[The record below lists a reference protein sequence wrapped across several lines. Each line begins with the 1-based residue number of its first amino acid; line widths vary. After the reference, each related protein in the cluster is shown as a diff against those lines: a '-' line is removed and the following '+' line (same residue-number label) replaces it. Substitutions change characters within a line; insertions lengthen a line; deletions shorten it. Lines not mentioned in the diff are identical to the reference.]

1 MAVPQYQNQVRDTGD
16 NTSVS
21 VQYGEDTMYLY
32 THYFETD
39 PATPTACNGFPHLL
53 LSNSTSPN
61 TSFFGPAGVLGL
73 GELSTNLGQLANHN
87 VITSRSF
94 GLYLGAGYDRA
105 GGVVNGSI
113 TFGGFDSGRFIS
125 PVHNYTIAPSVS
137 SPAQSPLQVHVSQI
151 TLDFPELGGSSINL
165 INDTGFAA
173 EITTSQY
180 PLSLPQSVTEAFASA
195 LQATPANNVDN
206 SLRLTKPFSGNMTIT
221 LSDGFQVSFPPEW
234 VSNISGITPI
244 AATGSDTYT
253 LGAAFLQYVYL
264 AVNYD
269 SAPPAFHLAK
279 AVLEN
284 AYVMPRPLCPNV
296 APTAW
301 VPPQLSIFTRAGLV
315 GAAVGGVIGGSAIA
329 LLVFLLL
336 RNYLRRREQK
346 KRSLKFAEM
355 GAAKGVE
362 MDDIEEIEQTS
373 YNPAT
378 GGANTT
384 GQRFVFKSPL
394 TPGQPITPGLSVTT
408 SFPEQRPGAT
418 STFKGPLERK
428 PVVTTFDPPPAKQ
441 IGDGKKQKSSR

>member
-1 MAVPQYQNQVRDTGD
+1 MPQYQNQLRDTGD
-16 NTSVS
+16 NASVS
-21 VQYGEDTMYLY
+21 AQYGEDTMYLY

-73 GELSTNLGQLANHN
+73 GELSTNLGQLANNN

-113 TFGGFDSGRFIS
+113 TFGGFDSGRFIN

-137 SPAQSPLQVHVSQI
+137 SPAQSPFQVHVSQI
-151 TLDFPELGGSSINL
+151 TLDFPELGGGNVNL

-195 LQATPANNVDN
+195 LQATPANNFDN
-206 SLRLTKPFSGNMTIT
+206 SLRLTRPFSGNMTIT

-264 AVNYD
+264 AANYD
-269 SAPPAFHLAK
+269 STPPAFHLAR

-284 AYVMPRPLCPNV
+284 AYVIPRPLCPNA
-296 APTAW
+296 APTPW
-301 VPPQLSIFTRAGLV
+301 VPPRLSIFTRAGLA
-315 GAAVGGVIGGSAIA
+315 GAAVGGVIGGGAIA
-329 LLVFLLL
+329 LVIFLLIQ
-336 RNYLRRREQK
+336 NCLRRRKQN
-346 KRSLKFAEM
+346 KRSVRFAEM

-362 MDDIEEIEQTS
+362 MDDMEERQQTGYS
-373 YNPAT
+373 PAT
-378 GGANTT
+378 GGGNAA
-384 GQRFVFKSPL
+384 GQRFVFRPPL
-394 TPGQPITPGLSVTT
+394 TPGQPITPGLPVTT
-408 SFPEQRPGAT
+408 SYPERRPSATSMVNDPPEQKA
-418 STFKGPLERK
+418 
-428 PVVTTFDPPPAKQ
+428 VTMTFDPPPKKSIEGA
-441 IGDGKKQKSSR
+441 KKQKSSR

>member
-1 MAVPQYQNQVRDTGD
+1 MSQYQNQVRDTGD

-39 PATPTACNGFPHLL
+39 PATPTTCHGFPHLL

-73 GELSTNLGQLANHN
+73 GELSTNLGQLANNN

-105 GGVVNGSI
+105 GGAVNGSI

-125 PVHNYTIAPSVS
+125 PVHNYTLAPSVS
-137 SPAQSPLQVHVSQI
+137 SPTQSPFQVHVSQI
-151 TLDFPELGGSSINL
+151 TLDFPELGGGSINL
-165 INDTGFAA
+165 INDTGFTA

-180 PLSLPQSVTEAFASA
+180 PLSLPQSVTEAFVSA
-195 LQATPANNVDN
+195 LQAVPANNVDN
-206 SLRLTKPFSGNMTIT
+206 SLRLTSPFSGNMTIT
-221 LSDGFQVSFPPEW
+221 LSDGFQVSFPSEW

-244 AATGSDTYT
+244 AATSSDTYT

-269 SAPPAFHLAK
+269 SAPPAFHLAR

-301 VPPQLSIFTRAGLV
+301 VPPQLSHFTRAGLA
-315 GAAVGGVIGGSAIA
+315 GAAVGGVIGGGAIA

-336 RNYLRRREQK
+336 QKCLRRRQQK
-346 KRSLKFAEM
+346 KSVRFAEM

-373 YNPAT
+373 NTPAT
-378 GGANTT
+378 GGRNTT
-384 GQRFVFKSPL
+384 GQRFVFRPPL

-408 SFPEQRPGAT
+408 SFPEQRPGAS

-428 PVVTTFDPPPAKQ
+428 PVVTTFDPPPAKP
-441 IGDGKKQKSSR
+441 IGGGKKQKSSRQQ